1 MKHADEKR
9 SAASARRSGA
19 KAPDSVKHDGGT
31 RARAAVPTR
40 TATQTEADV
49 PTRTDTQT
57 RTSRKA
63 QAKPL
68 AGAWQLYRDDLR
80 RARINVISM
89 VIILGLVV
97 IPAVFAWFNV
107 AASWNPFGNTR
118 NLTVAVANAD
128 TGYKSDLVPM
138 KVNAGEQVVSAL
150 RANKQLKWE
159 VTTPAQALEGTK
171 SGKYYAAI
179 VIPEGFSKNMLSF
192 FSSSA
197 QSTQLNYYINEKRNG
212 IAPKIAGAGAQAVS
226 TQVNAV
232 FTKTV
237 GEVVLNLTQ
246 TVSTQL
252 STPEATNALNT
263 VVGRVETLSTRFD
276 SAANLLT
283 SYGGLVDGANGLVTS
298 SVSLVGQG
306 SKDAQQLRTQLG
318 QVATETGNIKSAVAN
333 ANQALQGAFNA
344 STTALNSV
352 NAAADQVS
360 ASSGQS
366 VSAVVT
372 SLNQQASGL
381 QAQATNYQKVRDN
394 LATLIAQL
402 PDPTRA
408 QGVLTSL
415 DGIISRLN
423 SAATSLQSAATQISN
438 KSGDSQASITE
449 AKNLIGQAKT
459 ELSGL
464 KTTVDTNIAPQA
476 NQLAADL
483 AQVSDG
489 LGQVRES
496 VSTSLGG
503 SGAGSLQAKLTQMKT
518 NLDGAAKDLSAA
530 GAQMKTLSE
539 KLRGAIDSGDLA
551 QVQKII
557 GDDPQR
563 LAQALTTP
571 AVVERHP
578 IYAVENFG
586 SSMAPLYATVAM
598 WMGTMLIGV
607 VVRAQPVSNVS
618 KLRPS
623 QVFFGRW
630 GIFATIGL
638 AQATLVA
645 GGLLLFLDVQSVHPW
660 LFMITAW
667 LTAIVFSLINYSFV
681 AAFGNVGK
689 AISILFLVMQVS
701 GAGGSFP
708 LAILPGFLS
717 ELSPYLPAKPVIDA
731 LRCGVAGYSG
741 NEYLG
746 HIGHLLLFII
756 PALIIGLVLRPILAR
771 RNQANSEAVEST
783 KVLG

>member
-9 SAASARRSGA
+9 SAASAQRSDI
-19 KAPDSVKHDGGT
+19 KTPDSVKYDDEA
-31 RARAAVPTR
+31 RARAATQTRAAASTR
-40 TATQTEADV
+40 TATQTRAG
-49 PTRTDTQT
+49 TQT
-57 RTSRKA
+57 RASRKA

-80 RARINVISM
+80 RARINVISL
-89 VIILGLVV
+89 VIVLGLVV

-150 RANKQLKWE
+150 RANKQLNWE

-232 FTKTV
+232 FTETV
-237 GEVVLNLTQ
+237 GEVVLNLAQ

-263 VVGRVETLSTRFD
+263 VVGRVQTLSTRFD

-344 STTALNSV
+344 SSTALNSV
-352 NAAADQVS
+352 STAADQVNT
-360 ASSGQS
+360 SSGQS

-402 PDPTRA
+402 PDPSRA

-438 KSGDSQASITE
+438 KSSESQASINE
-449 AKNLIGQAKT
+449 AKNLIDQAKT

-503 SGAGSLQAKLTQMKT
+503 SGADSLQAKLTQMKT

-578 IYAVENFG
+578 VYAVENFG
-586 SSMAPLYATVAM
+586 SS
-598 WMGTMLIGV
+598 MGTMLIGV
-607 VVRAQPVSNVS
+607 VVRAQPVSNIS

-645 GGLLLFLDVQSVHPW
+645 GGLLLFLDVQAVHPW
-660 LFMITAW
+660 LFMMTAW

-708 LAILPGFLS
+708 LVILPGFLS

-746 HIGHLLLFII
+746 HIEHLLLFII

-771 RNQANSEAVEST
+771 RNQANTEAVEST

>member
-1 MKHADEKR
+1 
-9 SAASARRSGA
+9 
-19 KAPDSVKHDGGT
+19 
-31 RARAAVPTR
+31 
-40 TATQTEADV
+40 
-49 PTRTDTQT
+49 
-57 RTSRKA
+57 
-63 QAKPL
+63 
-68 AGAWQLYRDDLR
+68 
-80 RARINVISM
+80 
-89 VIILGLVV
+89 
-97 IPAVFAWFNV
+97 
-107 AASWNPFGNTR
+107 
-118 NLTVAVANAD
+118 
-128 TGYKSDLVPM
+128 
-138 KVNAGEQVVSAL
+138 
-150 RANKQLKWE
+150 
-159 VTTPAQALEGTK
+159 
-171 SGKYYAAI
+171 
-179 VIPEGFSKNMLSF
+179 
-192 FSSSA
+192 
-197 QSTQLNYYINEKRNG
+197 
-212 IAPKIAGAGAQAVS
+212 
-226 TQVNAV
+226 
-232 FTKTV
+232 
-237 GEVVLNLTQ
+237 
-246 TVSTQL
+246 
-252 STPEATNALNT
+252 
-263 VVGRVETLSTRFD
+263 ETLSTRFD

-360 ASSGQS
+360 TSSGQS

-415 DGIISRLN
+415 DGIIGRLN
-423 SAATSLQSAATQISN
+423 GAATSLQSAATQISN

-717 ELSPYLPAKPVIDA
+717 ELSPYLPAKPVINA

>member
-9 SAASARRSGA
+9 SAASAWRSGA
-19 KAPDSVKHDGGT
+19 KAPDSVKYYAGDQ
-31 RARAAVPTR
+31 ARAAVPAR
-40 TATQTEADV
+40 TATQT
-49 PTRTDTQT
+49 RTG
-57 RTSRKA
+57 RKA

-80 RARINVISM
+80 RARINVISL

-150 RANKQLKWE
+150 RANKQLNWE
-159 VTTPAQALEGTK
+159 VTSPAQALEGTK

-232 FTKTV
+232 FTETV
-237 GEVVLNLTQ
+237 GEVVLNLAQ

-360 ASSGQS
+360 TSSGQS

-449 AKNLIGQAKT
+449 AKNLIDQAKT

-476 NQLAADL
+476 NQLATDL

-503 SGAGSLQAKLTQMKT
+503 GGAGSLQAKLTQMKT

-717 ELSPYLPAKPVIDA
+717 ELSPYLPAKPVINA